1 MKRILIGLVFLLT
14 IPLGSLG
21 QVDSIVV
28 EIELRDTPFEDFVR
42 RVEARYPVRFFYK
55 SSWVRHIVIRET
67 TGHQTL
73 GSILDSAFW
82 DEGLF
87 YHASGSGS
95 ITITSGEPLLSL
107 APDFLIPANE
117 QPDLFNGREILPGGD
132 PVSVFQ
138 GMGNGQIIYINDGI
152 GGDAESVTLS
162 GNVREAASGE
172 PVIGAVVYAED
183 LDRGVITDVNGDY
196 LLNLEPG
203 IHQVIYRS
211 LGKKEHAF
219 RVDIHSSGI
228 LNVELE
234 EKINS
239 LSGIEIVAEGT
250 RNVTRLQMGMD
261 RIELKAVSEMP
272 SAFGEMDLLK
282 VAQLLPGVQSVGE
295 GASGFNVRGG
305 GTGQNLF
312 LLNGAPLF
320 NTSHFFGFFSA
331 INPDMVSDFSL
342 YKSGIPARYGG
353 RLSSVFD
360 VALKTGNRK
369 RYSLSGGVS
378 PITGRLLLEGPI
390 LKERSSF
397 IIGSRFTYSDWVLG
411 QINAPS
417 LRNSSAAFQD
427 LNVRINQDLKKNGN
441 LDISA
446 YFSHDGFR
454 LNSDTLYDYTNGS
467 ASICYKQQFS
477 DRLVGSFSAIFSQY
491 RYRISSGEEPLSA
504 FKLDNR
510 ISYGE
515 ARSDLSWYP
524 NEAHKVKFGVSLV
537 YYRLDP
543 GKLQAMGE
551 SSLIARHFLE
561 NEQGMEPSI
570 YISDEFRIN
579 NRLLLYGGLRVSSFL
594 YLGPRTVH
602 LYAEGLPIEPENISG
617 TKLYEPGE
625 IISFY
630 CGPEPRISLRF
641 LLDSQ
646 SSLKFS
652 YNRMMQ
658 YLHMIS
664 NTTAVSPT
672 DYWKLS
678 DPFLKPQSGDQFAL
692 GYYLD
697 LLGNSL
703 ETSLELYYKRMVQI
717 IEYKGGARLV
727 LNDLLETDLI
737 SGSGRAYG
745 LELLVR
751 KKGRLNGWAS
761 YSYSRIYHTVNG
773 SFQSERINKGEPY
786 PANHD
791 KPHEVSLTA
800 NYKISRRFSV
810 SSNFTYSTGRPITY
824 PVSRFMQRDIVLLQY
839 SFRNEYR
846 IPDYL
851 RWDLSATLYGN
862 LKSSKLV
869 NGDLT
874 LSVYNVSGRDNVY
887 SIYFTGHEGVTKG
900 YSMSVIS
907 QPVVSL
913 TYNFRL

>member
-1 MKRILIGLVFLLT
+1 MFLLT
-14 IPLGSLG
+14 IPVGSLG
-21 QVDSIVV
+21 QGDTIEV
-28 EIELRDTPFEDFVR
+28 EIKFRDAPFEDFVR
-42 RVEARYPVRFFYK
+42 SVEARYPVRFFYK
-55 SSWVRHIVIRET
+55 SNWVSNIVITET
-67 TGHQTL
+67 TGQQTL
-73 GSILDSAFW
+73 GSILERALEDH
-82 DEGLF
+82 GLF
-87 YHASGSGS
+87 YHAGESGS
-95 ITITSGEPLLSL
+95 IIITSREPVLSL
-107 APDFLIPANE
+107 SADFLSTEGELSDLANGGE
-117 QPDLFNGREILPGGD
+117 VRPGETS
-132 PVSVFQ
+132 VSEFQ
-138 GMGNGQIIYINDGI
+138 GGGNGQVIHIN
-152 GGDAESVTLS
+152 GGDGVDAYGFTLA

-183 LDRGVITDVNGDY
+183 LDRGVITDVNGNY

-203 IHQVIYRS
+203 IHRIIFRS

-219 RVDIHSSGI
+219 TVHIHSSGI

-239 LSGIEIVAEGT
+239 LKGVEIVAEGT

-261 RIELKAVSEMP
+261 RIELRAISEMP

-282 VAQLLPGVQSVGE
+282 IAQLLPGVQSVGE

-305 GTGQNLF
+305 STGQNLF

-369 RYSLSGGVS
+369 EYGLSGGVS
-378 PITGRLLLEGPI
+378 PVTGRLLLEGPI
-390 LKERSSF
+390 VKERSSF

-446 YFSHDGFR
+446 YYSHDRFR
-454 LNSDTLYDYTNGS
+454 LNSDTLYDYANGS
-467 ASICYKQQFS
+467 VSFSYKQQFR
-477 DRLVGSFSAIFSQY
+477 DKLVTSFSAIFSQY
-491 RYRISSGEEPLSA
+491 RYRISSREEPLFA
-504 FKLDNR
+504 FELDNR
-510 ISYGE
+510 IIHGE
-515 ARSDLSWYP
+515 ARSDLAWYP
-524 NEAHKVKFGVSLV
+524 NKAHKVKFGVGLV

-543 GKLQAMGE
+543 GTLQAVGE
-551 SSLIARHFLE
+551 TSLVADHYVE
-561 NEQGMEPSI
+561 HEKGMEPSF
-570 YISDEFRIN
+570 YISDEFRIS
-579 NRLLLYGGLRVSSFL
+579 NRILLYGGLRVSSFL

-602 LYAEGLPIEPENISG
+602 LYAEGLPIEPENMTG
-617 TKLYEPGE
+617 TKFYEPNE
-625 IISFY
+625 IVSSY
-630 CGPEPRISLRF
+630 WGPEPRISLRY
-641 LLDSQ
+641 LLDSY

-678 DPFLKPQSGDQFAL
+678 DPYLKPQSGDQFAL

-703 ETSLELYYKRMVQI
+703 ETSVELYYKRMVQI

-737 SGSGRAYG
+737 NGSGRAYG

-761 YSYSRIYHTVNG
+761 YSYTRIFHTVNG
-773 SFQSERINKGEPY
+773 SFPSERINNGEPY

-791 KPHEVSLTA
+791 KPHEVSITG

-810 SSNFTYSTGRPITY
+810 STNFTYSTGRPITY
-824 PVSRFMQRDIVLLQY
+824 PVSRFMQRDIILLQY

-851 RWDLSATLYGN
+851 RWDLSATLFGN
-862 LKSSKLV
+862 LKSHKLI

-874 LSVYNVSGRDNVY
+874 LSVYNVTGRDNVY
-887 SIYFTGHEGVTKG
+887 SIYFRSHEGVTKG